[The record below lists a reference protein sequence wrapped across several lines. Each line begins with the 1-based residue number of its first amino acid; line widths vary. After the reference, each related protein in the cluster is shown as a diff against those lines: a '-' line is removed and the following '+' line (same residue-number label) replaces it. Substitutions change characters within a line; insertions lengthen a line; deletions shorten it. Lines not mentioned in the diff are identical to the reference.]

1 MRKVLLTVVFSCQAF
16 LLTYA
21 QQPVVKASVDK
32 SDILIG
38 EQFKLKIQTSFSG
51 DDFFIKWVTIPDSIL
66 HFELIEKSKIDS
78 TFKNEHLSGL
88 SQTFTFT
95 SFDSG
100 KWNFPSFNVNFNPL
114 KNDTTLSVLTDS
126 LPINVSFS
134 VTDTTST
141 LKDIKTIRGVEVIN
155 PVWYWV
161 GGAVLLLLLSGLAYW
176 LYQRSKKNKKSDT
189 EPSKLSPYE
198 EAMQELEGLKQYD
211 LSTPKEVQQYH
222 VKLINILRRYLSR
235 KESNDYQNKTTGDI
249 LLAIN
254 NNYRDK
260 EVLTKTATALR
271 FSDAVKYAKYFPTAN
286 DSKANQQTIKEA
298 IDLIESVITKTKQ

>member
-1 MRKVLLTVVFSCQAF
+1 MRKVLLTGVLSCLAF
-16 LLTYA
+16 LLSYA
-21 QQPVVKASVDK
+21 QQPIVKASVDK

-38 EQFKLKIQTSFSG
+38 EQFKLKIQTNFSG
-51 DDFFIKWVTIPDSIL
+51 DDFFIKWVTIPDSML

-78 TFKNEHLSGL
+78 TFTNEHLSGL

-100 KWNFPSFNVNFNPL
+100 KWNVPAFNVNFNPL
-114 KNDTTLSVLTDS
+114 KDGTTLNVLTDS
-126 LPINVSFS
+126 LPINVTFS
-134 VTDTTST
+134 VIDTTSI
-141 LKDIKTIRGVEVIN
+141 LKDIKTIRGVKVMN
-155 PVWYWV
+155 PVWYWI
-161 GGAVLLLLLSGLAYW
+161 GGGVLLLLLSGLAYW
-176 LYQRSKKNKKSDT
+176 LYKRAKKNKKTDT
-189 EPSKLSPYE
+189 AVSKLSPYE
-198 EAMQELEGLKQYD
+198 EAMHDLEGLKEYD

-222 VKLINILRRYLSR
+222 VKLINILRRYLGR

-249 LLAIN
+249 LLAVN

-260 EVLTKTATALR
+260 EILTKTAAALR

-298 IDLIESVITKTKQ
+298 INLIESVITKTK